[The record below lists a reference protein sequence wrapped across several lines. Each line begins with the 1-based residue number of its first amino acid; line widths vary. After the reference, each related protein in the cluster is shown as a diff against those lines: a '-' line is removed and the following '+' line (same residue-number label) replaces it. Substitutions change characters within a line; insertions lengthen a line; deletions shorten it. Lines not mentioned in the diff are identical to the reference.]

1 MSWKKIAWLVII
13 VLLAAFVLAYASP
26 AFLKTSDIDSAIF
39 QYAGNGIRSGQL
51 PYRDIYDHKPPAIFY
66 INALG
71 LALGG
76 GSRWGIWIIELLS
89 LSTAGAFCALYLKRF
104 FGAVPAMLAT
114 AAFLLNISFFH
125 EGGNLTEEY
134 ALPFEFGALFFLGLW
149 AAGKRPRLMAILIG
163 FSIAC
168 ASTFKQPLGALA
180 VSFFVFLFMST
191 YKKQGRRHFFATLA
205 WVAFGFIT
213 VWLGWFAFFAF
224 HGALAQFWE
233 AAFSYNFALSS
244 ISPFQRFLA
253 IKLALQTLFTIA
265 PYYLFALL
273 AWMVLI
279 AFLLLNSHKLHSFLS
294 GRWPGWLLIGLGL
307 VLAHDGIFLRGFTLY
322 PAEYFGPYHMGTF
335 IFGIIILI
343 FGICWLTTPLP
354 NLILPL
360 FHKPDTIEHSP
371 LFLPLFVAALDL
383 PIQLLMISL
392 SGNNFGHYYM
402 SILPSMTVLCA
413 YFFWSQYSHPD
424 RRQAVVWTAVL
435 AIPVF
440 WYGCNSIMQKTTI
453 NENGTAKDIAAY
465 VQEVTQPGDP
475 VFFWG
480 NLVPLYIESQRLSPS
495 IFYFTDP
502 LFLKGYTNRQHT
514 GPFLEQL
521 QASPPKILIVLPNM
535 HHPFIYT
542 EDPAQCSQLADM
554 EHALQLAYT
563 QYKTDKIFI
572 PDGMP
577 EVYAWICANYTLNEI
592 SFSGINDQN
601 HIVYQYT
608 PNR

>member
-1 MSWKKIAWLVII
+1 M
-13 VLLAAFVLAYASP
+13 AF
-26 AFLKTSDIDSAIF
+26 
-39 QYAGNGIRSGQL
+39 
-51 PYRDIYDHKPPAIFY
+51 
-66 INALG
+66 
-71 LALGG
+71 
-76 GSRWGIWIIELLS
+76 
-89 LSTAGAFCALYLKRF
+89 
-104 FGAVPAMLAT
+104 
-114 AAFLLNISFFH
+114 
-125 EGGNLTEEY
+125 
-134 ALPFEFGALFFLGLW
+134 
-149 AAGKRPRLMAILIG
+149 LIG

-180 VSFFVFLFMST
+180 VSFFVFLFMSNN
-191 YKKQGRRHFFATLA
+191 KKRASRQFFTTFA
-205 WVAFGFIT
+205 WAAFGFIA

-224 HGALAQFWE
+224 RGALAQFWE

-244 ISPFQRFLA
+244 ISPFQRLLA
-253 IKLALQTLFTIA
+253 IQLALQTLFTIA
-265 PYYLFALL
+265 PFYLFALL
-273 AWMVLI
+273 AWMAAI
-279 AFLLLNSHKLHSFLS
+279 AFLLLNSRKLRSFIS

-307 VLAHDGIFLRGFTLY
+307 LEAHDGIFLRGFTLY
-322 PAEYFGPYHMGTF
+322 PAAYFGPYHMGTF
-335 IFGIIILI
+335 IIGIIILI
-343 FGICWLTTPLP
+343 FGLCWLTTPLP

-360 FHKPDTIEHSP
+360 FHRPVTIEQSP

-392 SGNNFGHYYM
+392 SGNHFGHYYM
-402 SILPSMTVLCA
+402 SVLPSITVLCA
-413 YFFWSQYSHPD
+413 YFFWGQYSHPD
-424 RRQAVVWTAVL
+424 RRQAVIWTAVL
-435 AIPVF
+435 AIPVL
-440 WYGCNSIMQKTTI
+440 WYGCNSIMLKTYI
-453 NENGTAKDIAAY
+453 NENETAKAIAAY
-465 VQEVTQPGDP
+465 VQDVTQPGDP

-480 NLVPLYIESQRLSPS
+480 NLTPIYIESQRLSPAAS
-495 IFYFTDP
+495 I
-502 LFLKGYTNRQHT
+502 LLIRSFLEDTQIANT
-514 GPFLEQL
+514 PAPFLEQL

-554 EHALQLAYT
+554 DHTLQMAYS